1 MSADPTPT
9 TRADAE
15 AMALEVLVQ
24 AMATGTPAAALQAA
38 LAVYPRTSAVP
49 PSKDAG
55 GKETGFGSVLVLQR
69 RGDGTVDAEEVERGS
84 LPGDARH
91 TPPT

>member
-1 MSADPTPT
+1 MTPRTTPT

-15 AMALEVLVQ
+15 ALALEILV
-24 AMATGTPAAALQAA
+24 ATMRDPATPPAARLQAA

-49 PSKDAG
+49 PTKDAG

-84 LPGDARH
+84 LPGDVR
-91 TPPT
+91 PT